1 MSEIADYQKI
11 YLGETEQ
18 IFIFLFAMR
27 SFSASEL
34 FSHLKNQKKMSYK
47 NVFTKIQR
55 LVELGILEAVEGRF
69 KRDATTRGLF
79 QVTSDKKG
87 ESLSSQNGN
96 IQALPSSPRKKE
108 SRSSLY
114 SSGGR

>member
-1 MSEIADYQKI
+1 MVSIDGLGVNKLTSKI
-11 YLGETEQ
+11 TCYDNLGNTTRKLLLYAFVHVRDSRPPENLPGETEQ

-55 LVELGILEAVEGRF
+55 LVELA
-69 KRDATTRGLF
+69 
-79 QVTSDKKG
+79 
-87 ESLSSQNGN
+87 
-96 IQALPSSPRKKE
+96 
-108 SRSSLY
+108 Y
-114 SSGGR
+114 

>member
-1 MSEIADYQKI
+1 MHSFMSEIAD
-11 YLGETEQ
+11 LPENLPGETEQ

-55 LVELGILEAVEGRF
+55 LVELA
-69 KRDATTRGLF
+69 
-79 QVTSDKKG
+79 
-87 ESLSSQNGN
+87 
-96 IQALPSSPRKKE
+96 
-108 SRSSLY
+108 Y
-114 SSGGR
+114 